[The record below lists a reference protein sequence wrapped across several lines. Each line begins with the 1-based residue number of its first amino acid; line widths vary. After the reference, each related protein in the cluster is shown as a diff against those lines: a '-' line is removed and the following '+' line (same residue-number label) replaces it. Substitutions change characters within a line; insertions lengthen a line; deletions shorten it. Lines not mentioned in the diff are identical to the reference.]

1 MFSSQQIT
9 IKPNPSKETNRS
21 KSKTKQRETQTMK
34 ISLYV
39 VCAAAFLTS
48 GAIAADEDTV
58 VADKDTNEN
67 TPIELS
73 VAQMDQ
79 ITAGTLL
86 LPSGNVVQENF
97 DNPAP
102 NEDGYLS
109 AVLGPIILGGDQG
122 LCTALEPAFC
132 HPALTRRSDTALGAT
147 MGHGP
152 SVGGADSSNDGP
164 WAATVVS
171 PVISCPDCP

>member
-1 MFSSQQIT
+1 
-9 IKPNPSKETNRS
+9 
-21 KSKTKQRETQTMK
+21 MK
-34 ISLYV
+34 ISLSI
-39 VCAAAFLTS
+39 VCAAALLTS
-48 GAIAADEDTV
+48 GAVAADEDAV
-58 VADKDTNEN
+58 VVDGDTDVSA
-67 TPIELS
+67 PIELS
-73 VAQMDQ
+73 AEQMDQ

-86 LPSGNVVQENF
+86 LPNGKTVHDNF

-109 AVLGPIILGGDQG
+109 ASLGD
-122 LCTALEPAFC
+122 LCTNLEPAFC

-147 MGHGP
+147 RGHGP
-152 SVGGADSSNDGP
+152 SVGGAESSNDGP